1 MNIRVII
8 CTIAGL
14 LAVALLIA
22 FTPHQ
27 NFLPKGIVLP
37 AKITRAPISPDQ
49 VTIYNQAPS
58 GDFTRLGD
66 IHIEQA
72 FTVLNAQ
79 TKDLLIQ
86 KVKDMAASIGA
97 NGVIVTL
104 LVPSKQL
111 RPMIIFYGAAI
122 YSPSQTTGSKK

>member
-1 MNIRVII
+1 MNTRVLI

-14 LAVALLIA
+14 LAVTLLIA
-22 FTPHQ
+22 LTPRQ
-27 NFLPKGIVLP
+27 TFLPKGIVLP

-58 GDFTRLGD
+58 SDFTRLGD

-79 TKDLLIQ
+79 TRDLLIQ
-86 KVKDMAASIGA
+86 KVKEMAASIGA

-104 LVPSKQL
+104 LMPNDQL
-111 RPMIIFYGAAI
+111 RKMIVFYGAAI
-122 YSPSQTTGSKK
+122 YRPSQTTGSKK